1 MMNKIIK
8 LTGIFASIVI
18 SILVFK
24 SIAFA
29 QAAITGAC
37 PFPTE
42 IKIKI
47 NGTSYGY
54 DEIVVIDEDTPMN
67 VEFVAVPFAGNSAN
81 KDTGSEIPLTSFV
94 PGALDSST
102 TNPKDWQPTHAAN
115 HVCERPSPVD
125 RSCWTPAGGDS
136 NIGDSHQWSANSAAG
151 IGWKI
156 NEVKF
161 WYNTDFF
168 KIGNNNNETAN
179 NFTPFTYTY
188 SVPSVPD
195 AYIFYA
201 WMSMRWEWDCTLK
214 HKWIHSGYVDNQGG
228 PNDSEGNPTGNGK
241 CDICNSTAGP
251 GDALEIPC
259 NFPKYINTPLSQG
272 ISSNGSILWDNSQ
285 IQNGD
290 GGIPG
295 KRQNYLNYRNN
306 PPNGL
311 GPLSDGVHP
320 GVVGKVLTV
329 RVRVVVRDKKNIAHV
344 QTGFSGD
351 NILKAQNG
359 QKVSGTDD
367 HKKLTV
373 RFVDNNPN
381 ATAAKLTGGSSIMPL
396 SQLPASAGCK
406 DENFKMIFWYE
417 WPIYQYSSHKLFEY
431 FDKDPATG
439 ADVPPKHNFCSIIY
453 SPMFVW
459 KKGKVWTKLSDFIND
474 TNNSSSP
481 PYRLF
486 KEGAEVTENADFI
499 VYEGTFPLSYLFTS
513 ADTSKEDIVGWHYA
527 KTSWGDP
534 FGNPAYDKDKD
545 ASSLYNTYKPNGKEL
560 KDFFKYPPINFKNGK
575 GPLKYF
581 FEIRDASGNGGGK
594 DETNFN
600 CNETYFSDFAGDA
613 QKAYTHP
620 QLRFNSDSV
629 KYIVKSAAADLSNP
643 LNTTGSQIS
652 TIDLPG
658 GDSSYCASE
667 DYADDPIQSKWKD
680 CAYIKQVLNPNV
692 ESPNDKILN
701 YYQAW
706 GKIEIED
713 KIKPNIGIYIQNT
726 VKHNTRR
733 IYMEDGIETL
743 HYRGAAS
750 KLDQFTRSNLDSNPE
765 RQMAIIDKAD
775 KYNYTLLPDTY
786 NPNPNPPANSAGNFD
801 VPFDDLRDEWVFD
814 QIPKNADGKLFEGD
828 ELNQDTKKEGYGFGK
843 DIQLIVKHQD
853 LCEESK
859 KAYFVPYY
867 AYDNIDGQRIPD
879 KAGQNFV
886 LDDWYKG
893 VASDNNTHNT
903 PNNPVFANNMINL
916 GFVTWAIKDENYDQA
931 TSDSIYKVGSY
942 YMYPK
947 LTVSNVNC
955 DWDCSPLNGG
965 KEITLSYAVID
976 KNKNH
981 RKIRMNL
988 FVAPTDM
995 SIVTIEK
1002 HEKRME

>member
-1 MMNKIIK
+1 MINKIIK
-8 LTGIFASIVI
+8 LTGFFAFIFTFVLIFNA
-18 SILVFK
+18 
-24 SIAFA
+24 IAFA
-29 QAAITGAC
+29 QAAISGVC

-81 KDTGSEIPLTSFV
+81 KDTANEIPLTSFV
-94 PGALDSST
+94 PGAVDSST
-102 TNPKDWQPTHAAN
+102 TNVKDWQPVHNPN
-115 HVCERPSPVD
+115 HVCSRPDPVSY
-125 RSCWTPAGGDS
+125 SCWTPAGSDA
-136 NIGDSHQWSANSAAG
+136 NLGDSHLWTANSTG
-151 IGWKI
+151 GVGWKI
-156 NEVKF
+156 NEIKF

-179 NFTPFTYTY
+179 NCTPFTYTY
-188 SVPSVPD
+188 NVPSVPD

-201 WMSMRWEWDCTLK
+201 WMSMRWEWDCSLK
-214 HKWIHSGYVDNQGG
+214 HRWKHTGQTDTQGG
-228 PNDSEGNPTGNGK
+228 PNDADGNPTSNYR
-241 CDICNSTAGP
+241 CDTCGSTAGLNEI
-251 GDALEIPC
+251 LEIPHTL
-259 NFPKYINTPLSQG
+259 PKYINTPLSQE
-272 ISSNGSILWDNSQ
+272 ISSNGSILWDTSQ
-285 IQNGD
+285 VQNGD

-359 QKVSGTDD
+359 QKVSDTDD

-381 ATAAKLTGGSSIMPL
+381 AIATKLTGGSSIMPL
-396 SQLPASAGCK
+396 GDLPANADCK

-417 WPIYQYSSHKLFEY
+417 WPIYQYSSHKLFDYTE
-431 FDKDPATG
+431 KDPATG
-439 ADVPPKHNFCSIIY
+439 VEILHNFCSVLY

-459 KKGKVWTKLSDFIND
+459 KKGKVWTKMSDFIKD

-481 PYRLF
+481 PFKLF
-486 KEGAEVTENADFI
+486 KDGVEVTESPDFI
-499 VYEGTFPLSYLFTS
+499 VYEGTFPLNYLFTS
-513 ADTSKEDIVGWHYA
+513 SDTSTSKEDIVGWHYA
-527 KTSWGDP
+527 KTSLGDS
-534 FGNPAYDKDKD
+534 FGNPAYDRDKD
-545 ASSLYNTYKPNGKEL
+545 SSPLYNTYKPNGKEL
-560 KDFFKYPPINFKNGK
+560 QNFFKYPPVNYKNGK

-581 FEIRDASGNGGGK
+581 FEIRDASGNGGGTG
-594 DETNFN
+594 EINFN
-600 CNETYFSDFAGDA
+600 CNETYFSDFPDDA
-613 QKAYTHP
+613 AKAYTHP
-620 QLRFNSDSV
+620 QLKFNSDIV
-629 KYIVKSAAADLSNP
+629 KYMVKSTEADLGNP
-643 LNTTGSQIS
+643 LKTDGYPMS
-652 TIDLPG
+652 TIELPG
-658 GDSSYCASE
+658 DDSSYCASE
-667 DYADDPIQSKWKD
+667 DYSGDPIQSKWKD

-726 VKHNTRR
+726 VKQDSRR
-733 IYMEDGIETL
+733 IYMEDGLETL
-743 HYRGAAS
+743 HRGASS
-750 KLDQFTRSNLDSNPE
+750 KLEQFNRTNLDANPE
-765 RQMAIIDKAD
+765 RQTAIIDKVD
-775 KYNYTLLPDTY
+775 KYNYVLLPDTY
-786 NPNPNPPANSAGNFD
+786 IPNPNPPANSAGKIN

-814 QIPKNADGKLFEGD
+814 KIPEKDGKLFEGD
-828 ELNQDTKKEGYGFGK
+828 EGNQDTTKEGYGFGK

-853 LCEESK
+853 LCEVDK

-879 KAGQNFV
+879 KTGQNFV
-886 LDDWYKG
+886 LTDWYKG
-893 VASDNNTHNT
+893 VAADNNTHNT
-903 PNNPVFANNMINL
+903 PNNPVFASDMINQ

-931 TSDSIYKVGSY
+931 TADSIYKVGNY

-947 LTVSNVNC
+947 LTVSNVNIG
-955 DWDCSPLNGG
+955 WDCKPLNGG

-981 RKIRMNL
+981 RKIRVNL

-1002 HEKRME
+1002 YEKRNE